1 MSGATPLPWRVG
13 AKSVFRPST
22 RGFFFH
28 GKKCPVLEMQQSPLA
43 EEGVGISTVTSQ
55 GDVNLDGEP

>member
-1 MSGATPLPWRVG
+1 MQHHYPGELEQKAYFALALG
-13 AKSVFRPST
+13 VFFSME
-22 RGFFFH
+22 
-28 GKKCPVLEMQQSPLA
+28 KKCPVLEMQQSPLA